1 MGVGIIM
8 KSDELKNERWKEFL
22 IAGDEGLF
30 NISSTNSGIDKIN

>member
-1 MGVGIIM
+1 M

-30 NISSTNSGIDKIN
+30 MHIPLHRESNFA